1 MSRST
6 KDKNFSARTSMEK
19 SFENTFLTP
28 KKNKYI
34 VPEKS
39 SNATAKPDLPKSNQ
53 PTYVFIRRSSNAGL
67 KVTDK
72 EEAAPKASKP
82 IYVSI
87 RKSSKVKEELFRSDQ
102 KPSIDEMVKLIK
114 GSKILENRENR
125 EELLFNI
132 NNFLKYKQ

>member
-6 KDKNFSARTSMEK
+6 KEKNYSARTSIEK

-34 VPEKS
+34 VQEKS
-39 SNATAKPDLPKSNQ
+39 TNASPKPDLPKSKETNE
-53 PTYVFIRRSSNAGL
+53 
-67 KVTDK
+67 

-87 RKSSKVKEELFRSDQ
+87 RRSSKVKEELLKSDE
-102 KPSIDEMVKLIK
+102 KPSIDEIVKIIK
-114 GSKILENRENR
+114 GSKILEIKENR
-125 EELLFNI
+125 EELLSII
-132 NNFLKYKQ
+132 NNFFKYKQ

>member
-6 KDKNFSARTSMEK
+6 KDKNYSARTSIEK

-34 VPEKS
+34 VQEKS
-39 SNATAKPDLPKSNQ
+39 SNATPKPDLPKSNQ
-53 PTYVFIRRSSNAGL
+53 PTYVSIRRSSNAGL
-67 KVTDK
+67 TVTDK
-72 EEAAPKASKP
+72 EEAAPKVSKP

-87 RKSSKVKEELFRSDQ
+87 RRSSKVKEELLKSDE
-102 KPSIDEMVKLIK
+102 KPSIDEIVKIIK
-114 GSKILENRENR
+114 GSKILEIKENR
-125 EELLFNI
+125 EELLSII